1 MLFSLVLSMVLGS
14 GVVMNEHIDS
24 GLSYEECVHSSFQL
38 QDIADD
44 ELASGEL
51 ASGELASGELA
62 SGELASGELASGELA
77 SGELASGN
85 YNIITAKTF
94 CVWDREG
101 QHE

>member
-1 MLFSLVLSMVLGS
+1 MLFSLVLSMVLGN

-51 ASGELASGELA
+51 ASG
-62 SGELASGELASGELA
+62 
-77 SGELASGN
+77 N